1 MQNPHLEEFNQ
12 FWIDNFR
19 DEVPALPKKPSD
31 LNITPADVSNVLQEN
46 EYFKL
51 LCINKA
57 QARVIETLQNACE
70 VLKSEVNKLTEEKGV
85 KNAKGG

>member
-1 MQNPHLEEFNQ
+1 MTEEKTTENL
-12 FWIDNFR
+12 NGKV
-19 DEVPALPKKPSD
+19 EVPND
-31 LNITPADVSNVLQEN
+31 LNILPSDISSVLQEN

-70 VLKSEVNKLTEEKGV
+70 VLKSDVNKLTEE
-85 KNAKGG
+85 

>member
-1 MQNPHLEEFNQ
+1 MTEEKTTENL
-12 FWIDNFR
+12 NGKV
-19 DEVPALPKKPSD
+19 EVPND
-31 LNITPADVSNVLQEN
+31 LNILPSDISSVLQEN

-85 KNAKGG
+85 KNAKGR

>member
-1 MQNPHLEEFNQ
+1 MTEEKTTENL
-12 FWIDNFR
+12 NGKA
-19 DEVPALPKKPSD
+19 EVPND
-31 LNITPADVSNVLQEN
+31 LNILPSDISSVLQEN

-85 KNAKGG
+85 KNAKGR

>member
-1 MQNPHLEEFNQ
+1 MTEVKTTENLNGKV
-12 FWIDNFR
+12 
-19 DEVPALPKKPSD
+19 EVPND
-31 LNITPADVSNVLQEN
+31 LNILPSDISSVLQEN

-85 KNAKGG
+85 KNAKGR

>member
-1 MQNPHLEEFNQ
+1 MTEEKTTENL
-12 FWIDNFR
+12 NGKV
-19 DEVPALPKKPSD
+19 EVPNNLNILPSD
-31 LNITPADVSNVLQEN
+31 ISSVLQEN

>member
-1 MQNPHLEEFNQ
+1 MTEKNST
-12 FWIDNFR
+12 DNTNNKA
-19 DEVPALPKKPSD
+19 EVPSD

-57 QARVIETLQNACE
+57 QARVIETLENACNS
-70 VLKSEVNKLTEEKGV
+70 LKSGIERINKETSK
-85 KNAKGG
+85 K

>member
-1 MQNPHLEEFNQ
+1 MTEEKTTENL
-12 FWIDNFR
+12 NGKV
-19 DEVPALPKKPSD
+19 EVPND
-31 LNITPADVSNVLQEN
+31 LNILPSDISSVLQEN

>member
-1 MQNPHLEEFNQ
+1 MTEEKTTENL
-12 FWIDNFR
+12 NGKV
-19 DEVPALPKKPSD
+19 EVPNNLNILPSD
-31 LNITPADVSNVLQEN
+31 ISSVLQEN

-85 KNAKGG
+85 KNAKGR